1 MKSYHKTGNIPERDR
16 KRNDVKKAVE
26 SQIASNKQKQ
36 YTLRSLD
43 TYYFF
48 CVVES
53 DIRLDLNQNTEALN
67 LLLKMEEL
75 YSLQSEY
82 SISSRKDVL
91 FRIARIYFKEKDWDK
106 SIEYSKLSKEYSD
119 KIIARYGVYE
129 YVLNSQRNAEKY
141 LSLFKGV
148 GGDTNELTMNL
159 YNESVNDMNSA
170 NNMFDS
176 ATNSTD
182 YTNTMLEYNKSADK
196 SELGYNVLSIDSRR
210 EYLISES
217 VLTNGDNNDTAI
229 TNLRDES
236 KDLLRNGDYTN
247 SLTKSKE
254 AMSKL
259 DALEAPLA
267 YEKAQKAMDKAKQDG
282 YNESKPNM
290 YGEASK
296 SLSSAGE
303 TLVAKNYSDSLMHSK
318 NVLSLVNLMESSSG
332 DKEEEPVIIP
342 EGSFPKYYKVQSRKT
357 NTDSLWRIASYD
369 FIYGNGNLWKKIYE
383 ANKDQ
388 IKDPS
393 IIRAGQI
400 LTIPS
405 LKGELREGTY
415 DPNQTYNSI
424 KSYTTNQQMQ
434 TNQLQTNQMDTNQM
448 QTTNTNAQQEAVP
461 ATPIED
467 TAKDATEEEM
477 AADEATD
484 SEEMANDETA
494 ADEATVD
501 GDKKVIPDDATT
513 VKEGNIVIED
523 EEAVEEQTEETENS
537 VIDEQMDEDNTDQAE
552 TNENAANQK

>member
-1 MKSYHKTGNIPERDR
+1 
-16 KRNDVKKAVE
+16 
-26 SQIASNKQKQ
+26 
-36 YTLRSLD
+36 
-43 TYYFF
+43 
-48 CVVES
+48 
-53 DIRLDLNQNTEALN
+53 
-67 LLLKMEEL
+67 
-75 YSLQSEY
+75 
-82 SISSRKDVL
+82 
-91 FRIARIYFKEKDWDK
+91 
-106 SIEYSKLSKEYSD
+106 
-119 KIIARYGVYE
+119 
-129 YVLNSQRNAEKY
+129 
-141 LSLFKGV
+141 
-148 GGDTNELTMNL
+148 
-159 YNESVNDMNSA
+159 
-170 NNMFDS
+170 
-176 ATNSTD
+176 
-182 YTNTMLEYNKSADK
+182 
-196 SELGYNVLSIDSRR
+196 
-210 EYLISES
+210 
-217 VLTNGDNNDTAI
+217 
-229 TNLRDES
+229 
-236 KDLLRNGDYTN
+236 
-247 SLTKSKE
+247 
-254 AMSKL
+254 
-259 DALEAPLA
+259 
-267 YEKAQKAMDKAKQDG
+267 
-282 YNESKPNM
+282 
-290 YGEASK
+290 
-296 SLSSAGE
+296 
-303 TLVAKNYSDSLMHSK
+303 
-318 NVLSLVNLMESSSG
+318 MESSSG

>member
-1 MKSYHKTGNIPERDR
+1 MKKGLFLFITLFVSSLLYGQDTNSFVLPPELPKDLPI
-16 KRNDVKKAVE
+16 
-26 SQIASNKQKQ
+26 SIS
-36 YTLRSLD
+36 
-43 TYYFF
+43 
-48 CVVES
+48 ES
-53 DIRLDLNQNTEALN
+53 DDYKLAQRYREMAIEAHDVGDYNQ
-67 LLLKMEEL
+67 
-75 YSLQSEY
+75 
-82 SISSRKDVL
+82 
-91 FRIARIYFKEKDWDK
+91 

-170 NNMFDS
+170 NNMFDA

>member
-1 MKSYHKTGNIPERDR
+1 MKKGLFLFITLTLSSLLYGQDTNTLILPPELPKDLP
-16 KRNDVKKAVE
+16 
-26 SQIASNKQKQ
+26 ASI
-36 YTLRSLD
+36 S
-43 TYYFF
+43 
-48 CVVES
+48 ES
-53 DIRLDLNQNTEALN
+53 DDYKLAQRYREMAIEAHDVGDYNQ
-67 LLLKMEEL
+67 
-75 YSLQSEY
+75 
-82 SISSRKDVL
+82 
-91 FRIARIYFKEKDWDK
+91 

-119 KIIARYGVYE
+119 KIILRYGVYE

-159 YNESVNDMNSA
+159 YNESVNDINSA
-170 NNMFDS
+170 NNMFD
-176 ATNSTD
+176 AAANSTD
-182 YTNTMLEYNKSADK
+182 YTNTMLEYNKSSDK

-247 SLTKSKE
+247 SLAKSRE

-259 DALEAPLA
+259 DVLEAPLA
-267 YEKAQKAMDKAKQDG
+267 YAKAQDAMNKAKQDG
-282 YNESKPNM
+282 YDESKPNM
-290 YGEASK
+290 YGDASK

-303 TLVAKNYSDSLMHSK
+303 TLLAKNYSDSLIHSK

-332 DKEEEPVIIP
+332 DIEEEPVIIP

-383 ANKDQ
+383 ANKDK

-393 IIRAGQI
+393 VIRAGQI

-424 KSYTTNQQMQ
+424 KNYTTNQQNQVQ

-448 QTTNTNAQQEAVP
+448 QTTNTNAQQEVVP

-467 TAKDATEEEM
+467 TATDTTEEEM
-477 AADEATD
+477 TADETTG
-484 SEEMANDETA
+484 SEEDMASEET
-494 ADEATVD
+494 TVNED
-501 GDKKVIPDDATT
+501 QKVIPDDATT

-552 TNENAANQK
+552 ANENSAAQQ